1 MDLRRILFPPLGER
15 VYLRRPWLY
24 SRVPVSGWAW
34 YAQEAWTSA
43 AAIAFA
49 AVCAVP
55 AVALL
60 VAGHGRTA
68 ARLGF
73 GFLVL
78 FAVAAVV
85 QPIFFRPRVRVSSR
99 LPARVAAGETFETV
113 YEVANLSRR
122 RTVLDLAVETLIFP
136 NPLELRFRPAFVA
149 CLLPGGM
156 ARCAGRCRALRRGRY
171 RLQPLRVESTF
182 PFGLVRCGRTDWSER
197 LLSVVPAHVPLVSLA
212 APAGPRSMRGLSDG
226 ARAAREA
233 LDFRGTRDYLP
244 GDDPRTLHPRSSAR
258 AGRPIVREYEADGPG
273 RIALFADTWLAE
285 QPAFSAQLPRT
296 PPEAALS
303 LAAAAAERLAVDGRE
318 IAAAAV
324 GPDLAEFGG
333 SAPGA
338 APDDALGATL
348 DALAAAQVWL
358 YGGDTLPALA
368 PRLAD
373 AFARAGA
380 AMLLL
385 SGWNRVRADL
395 VADLSARGVAWRAV
409 LATPRGAVP
418 DELPAGVS
426 VVDARDVFA
435 GRVVAL

>member
-1 MDLRRILFPPLGER
+1 MNLRRILFPPLGER

-24 SRVPVSGWAW
+24 SRVPLTGWAW

-43 AAIAFA
+43 AAVALA
-49 AVCAVP
+49 AVCALP
-55 AVALL
+55 AAALL

-68 ARLGF
+68 AHVGF
-73 GFLVL
+73 AFLAIL
-78 FAVAAVV
+78 AVAAVA
-85 QPIFFRPRVRVSSR
+85 QPILFRPRVRVSSR
-99 LPARVAAGETFETV
+99 LPARVAAGDSFETS
-113 YEVANLSRR
+113 YEVSNLSRR
-122 RTVLDLAVETLIFP
+122 RAAYDLSVETLLYP

-149 CLLPGGM
+149 HLPPGAT

-171 RLQPLRVESTF
+171 RLQPLRAESTF

-197 LLSVVPAHVPLVSLA
+197 VLSVVPAHAPLAALD
-212 APAGPRSMRGLSDG
+212 APAGPRARRGLADG
-226 ARAAREA
+226 SRAARAA

-273 RIALFADTWLAE
+273 RVALFADTWLAE
-285 QPAFSAQLPRT
+285 RPTFSAQLPRT

-303 LAAAAAERLAVDGRE
+303 LAAAVAERLAADGRE

-333 SAPGA
+333 AD
-338 APDDALGATL
+338 DDALGATL

-358 YGGDTLPALA
+358 YGRDTLPALA
-368 PRLAD
+368 PRLAE

-385 SGWNRVRADL
+385 SGWNRARADL
-395 VADLSARGVAWRAV
+395 LAELSARGVAWRAV
-409 LATPRGAVP
+409 VATPRGAA
-418 DELPAGVS
+418 PAGLPERIA
-426 VVDARDVFA
+426 VVDMRDVFA
-435 GRVVAL
+435 GRIESL

>member
-1 MDLRRILFPPLGER
+1 MDRRRVLFPPLGER
-15 VYLRRPWLY
+15 VYLRRPWVY
-24 SRVPVSGWAW
+24 SRVPLAGWAW

-43 AAIAFA
+43 AALALGAF
-49 AVCAVP
+49 CGMP
-55 AVALL
+55 AILL
-60 VAGHGRTA
+60 LLMGHGRTA
-68 ARLGF
+68 ARVGF
-73 GFLVL
+73 AFLAIL
-78 FAVAAVV
+78 AVAAIV
-85 QPIFFRPRVRVSSR
+85 QPLLFRPRVRVSAR
-99 LPARVAAGETFETV
+99 LPARVAEGDSFETS

-122 RTVLDLAVETLIFP
+122 RAAYDLAVETLLFP

-149 CLLPGGM
+149 HLPPG
-156 ARCAGRCRALRRGRY
+156 ATALCAGRCRALRRGRY

-197 LLSVVPAHVPLVSLA
+197 VLSVVPAHAPLASLA
-212 APAGPRSMRGLSDG
+212 APAGPRSRRGLADG
-226 ARAAREA
+226 ARAARAA

-273 RIALFADTWLAE
+273 RVAIFADTWLAQ
-285 QPAFSAQLPRT
+285 QPTFSAQMPRT
-296 PPEAALS
+296 TPEAALS
-303 LAAAAAERLAVDGRE
+303 LAAAVAERLAADGRE

-333 SAPGA
+333 AD
-338 APDDALGATL
+338 DDALGATL

-368 PRLAD
+368 PRLAE

-380 AMLLL
+380 AILLL
-385 SGWNRVRADL
+385 SGWNRARADL
-395 VADLSARGVAWRAV
+395 VAELAARGVAWRAV
-409 LATPRGAVP
+409 VATPRGAVP
-418 DELPAGVS
+418 AGLPEAVA

-435 GRVVAL
+435 GRVEAL

>member
-1 MDLRRILFPPLGER
+1 MNLRRILFPPLGER

-24 SRVPVSGWAW
+24 SRVPLTGWAW

-43 AAIAFA
+43 AAVALA
-49 AVCAVP
+49 AVCALP
-55 AVALL
+55 AAALL

-68 ARLGF
+68 AHVGF
-73 GFLVL
+73 AFLAIL
-78 FAVAAVV
+78 AVAAVA
-85 QPIFFRPRVRVSSR
+85 QPILFRPRVRVSSR
-99 LPARVAAGETFETV
+99 LPARVAAGDSFETS
-113 YEVANLSRR
+113 YEVSNLSRR
-122 RTVLDLAVETLIFP
+122 RAAYDLSVETLLYP

-149 CLLPGGM
+149 HLPPGAT

-171 RLQPLRVESTF
+171 RLQPLRAESTF

-197 LLSVVPAHVPLVSLA
+197 VLSVVPAHAPLAALD
-212 APAGPRSMRGLSDG
+212 APAGPRARRGLADG
-226 ARAAREA
+226 SRAARAA

-273 RIALFADTWLAE
+273 RVALFADTWLAE
-285 QPAFSAQLPRT
+285 RPTFSAQLPRT

-303 LAAAAAERLAVDGRE
+303 LAAAVAERLAADGRE

-333 SAPGA
+333 AD
-338 APDDALGATL
+338 DDALGATL

-358 YGGDTLPALA
+358 YGRDTLPALA
-368 PRLAD
+368 PRLAE

-385 SGWNRVRADL
+385 SGWNRARADL
-395 VADLSARGVAWRAV
+395 LAELSARGVAWRAV
-409 LATPRGAVP
+409 VATPRGAAP
-418 DELPAGVS
+418 KGLPERIA
-426 VVDARDVFA
+426 VVDVRDVFA
-435 GRVVAL
+435 GRVESL

>member
-1 MDLRRILFPPLGER
+1 MNLRRILFPPLGER

-24 SRVPVSGWAW
+24 SRVPLTGWAW

-43 AAIAFA
+43 AAVALA
-49 AVCAVP
+49 AVCALP
-55 AVALL
+55 AAALL

-68 ARLGF
+68 AHVGF
-73 GFLVL
+73 AFLAIL
-78 FAVAAVV
+78 AVAAVA
-85 QPIFFRPRVRVSSR
+85 QPILFRPRVRVSSR
-99 LPARVAAGETFETV
+99 LPARVAAGDSFETS
-113 YEVANLSRR
+113 YEVSNLSRR
-122 RTVLDLAVETLIFP
+122 RAAYDLSVETLLYP

-149 CLLPGGM
+149 HLPPGAT

-171 RLQPLRVESTF
+171 RLQPLRAESTF

-197 LLSVVPAHVPLVSLA
+197 VLSVVPAHAPLAALD
-212 APAGPRSMRGLSDG
+212 APAGPRARRGLADG
-226 ARAAREA
+226 SRAARAA

-273 RIALFADTWLAE
+273 RVALFADTWLAE
-285 QPAFSAQLPRT
+285 RPTFSAQLPRT

-303 LAAAAAERLAVDGRE
+303 LAAAVAERLAADGRE

-333 SAPGA
+333 AD
-338 APDDALGATL
+338 DDALGATL

-358 YGGDTLPALA
+358 YGRDTLPALA
-368 PRLAD
+368 PRLAE

-385 SGWNRVRADL
+385 SGWNRARADL
-395 VADLSARGVAWRAV
+395 LAELSARGVAWRAV
-409 LATPRGAVP
+409 VATPRGAAP
-418 DELPAGVS
+418 RGLPERIA
-426 VVDARDVFA
+426 VVDMRDVFA
-435 GRVVAL
+435 GRVESL